1 MSSVF
6 GKNIKISIFGQSHS
20 PAIGVTLDGIPAGV
34 KIDFDALQDF
44 LARRAPGTSEFTTP
58 RKEADIPEF
67 LCGLV
72 NGVTCGAPITAI
84 IRNTN
89 TRPSDYAD
97 LSDIPRPGHA
107 DYTARIKYKG
117 YEDPTGGG
125 HFSGRLTAPLCIAG
139 GICLQLLRE
148 KGILIGA
155 HIRKLGAC
163 EDVPFDPCSVC
174 AEDFRKTAGRQLP
187 VLDPAAERDMGEPD
201 SYTHLRAHET

>member
-125 HFSGRLTAPLCIAG
+125 HF
-139 GICLQLLRE
+139 
-148 KGILIGA
+148 
-155 HIRKLGAC
+155 
-163 EDVPFDPCSVC
+163 
-174 AEDFRKTAGRQLP
+174 
-187 VLDPAAERDMGEPD
+187 PD
-201 SYTHLRAHET
+201 G